1 MIVESLIINLKED
14 ILNVPPFRMMA
25 YLVLVVSFNFWQNL
39 KLSSTPILMKSFF
52 CKSWMVTYFAS
63 AYSTT
68 IKMIMYF
75 FS

>member
-39 KLSSTPILMKSFF
+39 KLSSTPILMNSFF
-52 CKSWMVTYFAS
+52 FLSHEWLHILQVLILQLLK
-63 AYSTT
+63 
-68 IKMIMYF
+68 
-75 FS
+75 